1 MLHVMKKKLK
11 KLQTLRDWLHKWM
24 FPMVNKMLDLLSD
37 DGTLVLYVGDTYRT
51 PDFVQLLELH
61 FNMQKIYVHSGKGK
75 RPPYHC
81 FIEKRCKAG
90 RWRDS
95 TALIKA

>member
-1 MLHVMKKKLK
+1 
-11 KLQTLRDWLHKWM
+11 M

-37 DGTLVLYVGDTYRT
+37 DGILVLYVGDTYRT

-75 RPPYHC
+75 RPP
-81 FIEKRCKAG
+81 I
-90 RWRDS
+90 
-95 TALIKA
+95 TALSKKDAKRDDSVTALR